1 MKKILATAIAS
12 LAFIGAA
19 YAATVE
25 GVVQSVDPA
34 TRTVTLQDGTAVVA
48 AEGVAIDALAA
59 GAKVKVTARGRNEQR
74 DRHRSGYVIL
84 SPRHF
89 E

>member
-1 MKKILATAIAS
+1 MKKIIATTVAS

-34 TRTVTLQDGTAVVA
+34 TRTITLQDGTSVTASETVSADVLA
-48 AEGVAIDALAA
+48 SLAA
-59 GAKVKVTARGRNEQR
+59 GTKVQVTVEDGTTNATAIEVAQ
-74 DRHRSGYVIL
+74 
-84 SPRHF
+84 
-89 E
+89 

>member
-1 MKKILATAIAS
+1 MKKILAAAVAS

-34 TRTVTLQDGTAVVA
+34 TRTITLEDGTAYVA
-48 AEGVAIDALAA
+48 GDSIAVELLASLAA
-59 GAKVKVTARGRNEQR
+59 GTKVKVTVEDGTTTATGVEPVAQ
-74 DRHRSGYVIL
+74 
-84 SPRHF
+84 
-89 E
+89 

>member
-25 GVVQSVDPA
+25 GVVQSVDTA
-34 TRTVTLQDGTAVVA
+34 TRTVTLEDGTSVKA
-48 AEGVAIDALAA
+48 AEGVAIEALAP
-59 GAKVKVTARGRNEQR
+59 GAKVKVTLEEGTSNATAIETAM
-74 DRHRSGYVIL
+74 
-84 SPRHF
+84 
-89 E
+89 

>member
-1 MKKILATAIAS
+1 MKNILATAIAS

-34 TRTVTLQDGTAVVA
+34 TRTVTLEDGTSVVA
-48 AEGVAIDALAA
+48 AEGVAIEELAP
-59 GAKVKVTARGRNEQR
+59 GAKVTVTLEDGTTNATAIEA
-74 DRHRSGYVIL
+74 VM
-84 SPRHF
+84 
-89 E
+89 